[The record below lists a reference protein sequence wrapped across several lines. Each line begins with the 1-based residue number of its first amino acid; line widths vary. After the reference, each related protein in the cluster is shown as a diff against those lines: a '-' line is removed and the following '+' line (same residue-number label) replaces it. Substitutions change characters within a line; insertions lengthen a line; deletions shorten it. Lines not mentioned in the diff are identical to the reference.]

1 MIQVYADSIL
11 IYDSR
16 LDEPEIEGA
25 TAAPFLALT
34 ATLAL
39 NKSGMATF
47 TVSRDHPIL
56 LNPNALV
63 PRRSVVEIYRNN
75 VRFFRGR
82 VLYSTDDFLL
92 RRTFTCEGE
101 RGFLHDG
108 LIRPGSLILSNPPEQ
123 IFRDVI
129 AAYNDQVDDF
139 KKFIIDEVDVTD
151 PNVSIELELDD
162 AESCS
167 DMLDRLVERC
177 GGYITFGTSTAPE
190 TEGARTINWTASVGV
205 RSRQV
210 IEYGENLL
218 DFSRTGAN
226 DDIVTVVVPYG
237 KKSSSGVR
245 LTIGGI
251 STGGRD
257 YISAPDLISQYGVIT
272 RAVYWDDITD
282 PYKLLAKAEQYLEDM
297 RNRVTS
303 LELTAFDL
311 SLVDKSIDRFHL
323 GDEIRVKSRV
333 HNVDAYYLLEEQKID
348 FLNPQNDKVVLGKAT
363 STLTGSGAA
372 SGKRNTANLQTLEKI
387 VRADYTVNQPAIV
400 EETKL
405 ALASLIQQASDAIML
420 EVSEQFATNGD
431 VENVIQTTMTQLA
444 DSFEFLFYQLETR
457 VDSNDVQARTQFE
470 EIAKYIRFVDGNII
484 LGEQGNEIT
493 LRIENDRLSFLDDGA
508 EVAYFSNKKLTV
520 LDGSFLNSLQ
530 IGKFKFLPRE
540 NGNLS
545 LVKVGG

>member
-1 MIQVYADSIL
+1 MIQVYADGNL
-11 IYDSR
+11 VYDSR
-16 LDEPEIEGA
+16 ADE
-25 TAAPFLALT
+25 TALLELT

-39 NKSGMATF
+39 NKSGTLTLKMPRNHPSHNAF
-47 TVSRDHPIL
+47 T
-56 LNPNALV
+56 
-63 PRRSVVEIYRNN
+63 PRRTLVEVYRDSVL
-75 VRFFRGR
+75 FFRGR
-82 VLYSTDDFLL
+82 ALYETDDFLL
-92 RRTFTCEGE
+92 NRTITCEGE
-101 RGFLHDG
+101 RGFFQDAI
-108 LIRPGSLILSNPPEQ
+108 IRPSYKYEATPKDILANLIHW
-123 IFRDVI
+123 
-129 AAYNDQVDDF
+129 YNQQVDDF
-139 KKFIIDEVDVTD
+139 KKFTVNKVDVIAV
-151 PNVSIELELDD
+151 NANGVSDANTKILLENEDVASY
-162 AESCS
+162 AET
-167 DMLDRLVERC
+167 LEKLVERC
-177 GGYITFGTSTAPE
+177 GGYITFSTDDI
-190 TEGARTINWTASVGV
+190 TGNRQINWTTEIGV
-205 RSRQV
+205 QSDQV

-218 DFSRTGAN
+218 DFTRTGAST
-226 DDIVTVVVPYG
+226 DIFSRIIPFG
-237 KKSSSGVR
+237 AKNSAGER
-245 LTIGGI
+245 LTIERSDYSEGH
-251 STGGRD
+251 D
-257 YISAPDLISQYGVIT
+257 YIQDDKLVERFGLISRVI
-272 RAVYWDDITD
+272 YWDDITD
-282 PYKLLAKAEQYLEDM
+282 PNRLYHKAAQYLYAS
-297 RNRVTS
+297 RNRASS

-311 SLVDKSIDRFHL
+311 SLIDKSIDRFHL
-323 GDEIRVKSRV
+323 GDRIRVKSAP
-333 HNVDAYYLLEEQKID
+333 HAVDAYYRLDEQTID
-348 FLNPQNDKVVLGKAT
+348 FLRPQNDKVVLGGGT
-363 STLTGSGAA
+363 STLTGGGAA
-372 SGKRNTANLQTLEKI
+372 GSRKNAASIQTLEKI
-387 VRADYTVNQPAIV
+387 VRADYTINQPAIV